1 MTHLLA
7 RHPIAAWLEHRMSQ
21 LAPLPPAMVR
31 VVGVVVIDPSLA
43 DPDTSARTSW
53 IGDGTTL
60 RQVLDD
66 RRDEL
71 DRYDA
76 IAAVTWPVDRPEV
89 AVVIVNP

>member
-1 MTHLLA
+1 
-7 RHPIAAWLEHRMSQ
+7 MSQ
-21 LAPLPPAMVR
+21 LAPLPPQRCAWSEWSS
-31 VVGVVVIDPSLA
+31 IDPSLA
-43 DPDTSARTSW
+43 DPDTSARASW

-60 RQVLDD
+60 REVLDD